1 MIVAILLLLLVS
13 FIYPLFWMII
23 SALKTN
29 TEIFTTS
36 YELPKILQWKNFVKV
51 WNIGVKDYFL
61 NSIIMTVASC
71 LLTTA
76 ISGFAAFALCRY
88 RFRARHAILMFI
100 LGGLMLA
107 PQVGLI
113 PNYQIM
119 QALHLF
125 DTYTGMILLYTVFR
139 IPFTTFFM
147 WTYFSTLPL
156 EVEEAACIDGCSN
169 IRILFRIVFP
179 MCKPMLWTSILLTA
193 RFVWNDFLLGVI
205 FTKSDS
211 LRTIPYG
218 LYSLRSEVGVDW
230 AVLMAGPYTDIN
242 SPHRPLLVYA
252 KAICPW
258 IDRRQCKG
266 VIRYTPNE
274 TNCFERLLISQRYLA
289 YAKSLSRP
297 ELLRTS
303 FFGNSW

>member
-1 MIVAILLLLLVS
+1 
-13 FIYPLFWMII
+13 MII

-36 YELPKILQWKNFVKV
+36 YQLPKIPQWKNFVKV
-51 WNIGVKDYFL
+51 WNVGVKDYFL

-230 AVLMAGPYTDIN
+230 AVLMAGLTLTSI
-242 SPHRPLLVYA
+242 PLIVLFLFMQKQFVRGLTA
-252 KAICPW
+252 GSV
-258 IDRRQCKG
+258 KG
-266 VIRYTPNE
+266 
-274 TNCFERLLISQRYLA
+274 
-289 YAKSLSRP
+289 
-297 ELLRTS
+297 
-303 FFGNSW
+303 

>member
-1 MIVAILLLLLVS
+1 MIQKKIPLAKIVFRAMIVVILLLLLVS

-36 YELPKILQWKNFVKV
+36 YQLPKIPQWKNFVKV
-51 WNIGVKDYFL
+51 WNVGVKDYFL

-211 LRTIPYG
+211 LRTLPYG

-230 AVLMAGPYTDIN
+230 AVLMAGLTLTSI
-242 SPHRPLLVYA
+242 PLIVLFLFMQKQFVRGLTA
-252 KAICPW
+252 GSV
-258 IDRRQCKG
+258 KG
-266 VIRYTPNE
+266 
-274 TNCFERLLISQRYLA
+274 
-289 YAKSLSRP
+289 
-297 ELLRTS
+297 
-303 FFGNSW
+303 